1 MKKEEEERRHQK
13 NEVTLS
19 IPVDHPVRKLFQ
31 KFKQQKEM
39 RAQGSLLPDLER
51 NQLHVEHQLHPLSH
65 HHHQQHHYP
74 QPQYQVHHSLHHHHG
89 PSMQNGAPGLG
100 AGSGDSG
107 STVVTVSQ
115 ITPVQSS
122 LAYVQT
128 EESSGKGCHEA
139 MELKPSLSAVD
150 QNSLKITSP
159 VRPRGGG
166 SRWMRL
172 RNTEN
177 VASLAPPSKSDWT
190 QKEDEWGEVTLPLK
204 LLPED
209 SKNQGAE
216 GQEPMIVSIV
226 RNRSD
231 IGNEGT
237 EDADEKSALHKTDS
251 CDSGIT
257 KSDLRIDRVGDSRSP
272 LERSPF
278 EQPSPGVEALTK
290 GLLFLP
296 VPEQALLQSTLQEA
310 KMELKEDI
318 QTLSGRLSVLEAQV
332 GEILRLLSEQR
343 KTSPPPQTSTPKTKL
358 KCQDIFT
365 VSRPVTPEA
374 DRDSGPF

>member
-1 MKKEEEERRHQK
+1 
-13 NEVTLS
+13 
-19 IPVDHPVRKLFQ
+19 
-31 KFKQQKEM
+31 
-39 RAQGSLLPDLER
+39 
-51 NQLHVEHQLHPLSH
+51 
-65 HHHQQHHYP
+65 
-74 QPQYQVHHSLHHHHG
+74 
-89 PSMQNGAPGLG
+89 MQNGAPGLG
-100 AGSGDSG
+100 GVSGNGG

-128 EESSGKGCHEA
+128 EDSSGKACHEA
-139 MELKPSLSAVD
+139 MELKPSLSVGD
-150 QNSLKITSP
+150 QNCLKLTSP

-166 SRWMRL
+166 GGRGWMRL
-172 RNTEN
+172 RNTDHG
-177 VASLAPPSKSDWT
+177 ASLAPPSNSNWP
-190 QKEDEWGEVTLPLK
+190 QREEEWGDVTQPQR
-204 LLPED
+204 LLPENA
-209 SKNQGAE
+209 KNQAAE
-216 GQEPMIVSIV
+216 GKERSAVSSD
-226 RNRSD
+226 RNGSD
-231 IGNEGT
+231 GGNGGTEGT
-237 EDADEKSALHKTDS
+237 DEKSALHKTDS

-272 LERSPF
+272 MERSPF
-278 EQPSPGVEALTK
+278 EQPSPGVGALTPR
-290 GLLFLP
+290 GVSYLP

-343 KTSPPPQTSTPKTKL
+343 RSSPPPQTSTPKTKL

-365 VSRPVTPEA
+365 VSRPVSPEA